1 MKAMILAAG
10 RGERLRPLTDR
21 VPKPLLP
28 VVSRPLIEYT
38 VESLVAAGVC
48 EIIINLAWLGE
59 LIEKALGDG
68 RRFGAV
74 IRYSYEGRIGL
85 ETAGGIVHAL
95 GLLGD
100 EPFLVVN
107 GDIVTDFPFQRLRD
121 QPADLAHLVLV
132 PNPPHNE
139 NGDFSISRGRVA
151 AAHEH
156 SLTFS
161 GFGVKNSSLVVYGIL
176 FSLGLI
182 LAGGYIWGIGDYSL
196 LVMLAGLF
204 IMFWFVYYSMEGKW
218 KHSTRFDLFLDAYFL
233 SVALMVLAIDSAR
246 RFLA

>member
-21 VPKPLLP
+21 LPKPLLP
-28 VVSRPLIEYT
+28 VAGRPLIEHT
-38 VESLVAAGVC
+38 IESLVAAGVC

-74 IRYSYEGRIGL
+74 IGYSHEGRIGL

-107 GDIVTDFPFQRLRD
+107 GDIVTDFPFRRLRD

-132 PNPPHNE
+132 PNPPHNKH
-139 NGDFSISRGRVA
+139 GDFSVSRGQVV

-161 GFGVKNSSLVVYGIL
+161 GVGVYRPEL
-176 FSLGLI
+176 FQSCQPGRHRLAPLLREAMVRGKVSGECYNGL
-182 LAGGYIWGIGDYSL
+182 WMDIGTKERLHELNEKMINLTETEY
-196 LVMLAGLF
+196 
-204 IMFWFVYYSMEGKW
+204 E
-218 KHSTRFDLFLDAYFL
+218 
-233 SVALMVLAIDSAR
+233 
-246 RFLA
+246 

>member
-21 VPKPLLP
+21 LPKPLLP
-28 VVSRPLIEYT
+28 VAGRPLIEYT
-38 VESLVAAGVC
+38 IEALVAAGVC

-74 IRYSYEGRIGL
+74 IRYSHEGQVGL

-121 QPADLAHLVLV
+121 QPMDLAHLVLV
-132 PNPPHNE
+132 PNPPHNK
-139 NGDFSISRGRVA
+139 NGDFSISCGMVVA
-151 AAHEH
+151 ADEQ

-161 GFGVKNSSLVVYGIL
+161 GVGVYRPEL
-176 FSLGLI
+176 FRSCPPGRHRLAPLLREAMARGKVSGERYDGL
-182 LAGGYIWGIGDYSL
+182 WMDIGTKERL
-196 LVMLAGLF
+196 HKLNEKMINLT
-204 IMFWFVYYSMEGKW
+204 ETE
-218 KHSTRFDLFLDAYFL
+218 HE
-233 SVALMVLAIDSAR
+233 
-246 RFLA
+246 